1 MSHVKVRDDKAWQ
14 EQLTEFEADNTSRQ
28 FRDIL
33 VFWMDTTEKVIEE
46 SDWYARDFTFV
57 ACARK
62 AFEVTEQTFGFISVE
77 WIGQLLLVFVQH
89 WYFGQQL
96 YDELTYLEKR
106 MVEQA
111 TAMKLAELQMMAAQS
126 ASLATESE

>member
-1 MSHVKVRDDKAWQ
+1 MHVRDEQAWT
-14 EQLTEFEADNTSRQ
+14 EQLTEFEADDLSKQ

-33 VFWMDTTEKVIEE
+33 LFWMDTTEKVIEE
-46 SDWYARDFTFV
+46 SDWYSRDFTFI

-89 WYFGQQL
+89 WTYGQQL

-111 TAMKLAELQMMAAQS
+111 TALKLAELQTIAAQS
-126 ASLATESE
+126 DSLATESE

>member
-14 EQLTEFEADNTSRQ
+14 EQLTEFEADDTSRQ

-46 SDWYARDFTFV
+46 SARDLTFV
-57 ACARK
+57 DCARK
-62 AFEVTEQTFGFISVE
+62 AFEVTEQTFGFISTE

-89 WYFGQQL
+89 WDFGQQL